1 MTRDFYGGIGLLLL
15 ALIALLASRDL
26 PGIRGAAFGPG
37 TAPRLFAVLLA
48 LLSLVVVIGSFVRKG
63 PQVTPYKV
71 RGVACVI
78 GSILVFAA
86 SIRPLGLVIATF
98 ATTVT
103 CAAAADDVRWRE
115 TVVWAV
121 ILSVFCSLLFPYA
134 LHLPFELWPRIR

>member
-1 MTRDFYGGIGLLLL
+1 MSRDFYGGIGLLLL

-37 TAPRLFAVLLA
+37 TAPRLFAILLA
-48 LLSLVVVIGSFVRKG
+48 LLSLTVVIRSLVARG
-63 PQVTPYKV
+63 PEATPYKV

-98 ATTVT
+98 ATAVT
-103 CAAAADDVRWRE
+103 CAAAADDVKWRE
-115 TVVWAV
+115 TIVWAA
-121 ILSVFCSLLFPYA
+121 ILTAFCSILFPYA
-134 LHLPFELWPRIR
+134 LHLPFELWPRI